1 MSQLIPNS
9 ESDGFFVTIKL
20 SNHINQPRTAHIL
33 LTMSPQKPTI
43 GLLGGGQLGRMLCE
57 AASPLDISIAILDEA
72 NAPAKQISSNSKHVV
87 GSFKDPAKIRELAA
101 GSDVLT
107 VEIEHIE
114 TDVLEE
120 IDTKGA
126 EGRKV
131 AVHPSW
137 RTLRLIQDKFAQ
149 KDYLGKQGLP
159 IAEQMDIEEGG
170 GMLASMRE
178 ASKKFGFPWMLKAR
192 KGSYDGRGNFKIS
205 DEKDL
210 EQAVR
215 ELGKLSC
222 YAEKWVP
229 FELELAVM
237 VIRTEDESGK
247 TKRLVPY
254 PAVETVHEDNIC
266 SKVFMPP
273 RNVSAAVCEKAQK
286 VACGVVEKLWGRGV
300 FAVEMFV
307 TKDGMF
313 TFFYPRRTRPVRLD
327 TDDAAGDVMVNEIA
341 PRPHNSGHYTIE
353 AVPYMSQYKAQL
365 YAILDEPLPEVL
377 EPHVSSS
384 IMINI
389 LGGARPDSHHRLVE
403 RAKSMYARGTA
414 VYPHLYGKE
423 SKPSRKIGHITV
435 TGSGSIRELE
445 SYAQPLIQ
453 IADEIRQERLKAA
466 SQALRPSQAPK
477 AAVSAK
483 AQGQALV
490 LVTMGSDSDLPV
502 LKAGIDI
509 LNQFGVPWTVD
520 ITSAHRTPAKMA
532 EVATEAASRGIKVI
546 IAAAGGAAHLPGMI
560 AAYTPLPVIG
570 VPVKATHLDGL
581 DSLLSIVQMP
591 VRTLTRTRSASSLA
605 LFVLT
610 RSQRG
615 VPTAT
620 VAINNSTN
628 AALLA
633 VRFLGAFIP
642 ELHEKM
648 RTYQL
653 DMEKQVH
660 DKANL
665 LKEIDVQAYLEK
677 MGKK

>member
-1 MSQLIPNS
+1 MSTKS
-9 ESDGFFVTIKL
+9 
-20 SNHINQPRTAHIL
+20 
-33 LTMSPQKPTI
+33 PTI

-57 AASPLDISIAILDEA
+57 AASPLDVSIAILDEA
-72 NAPAKQISSNSKHVV
+72 NAPAKQINNNSKHVV
-87 GSFKDPAKIRELAA
+87 GSFKDPAKIRELA
-101 GSDVLT
+101 SSCDVLT

-120 IDTKGA
+120 LESKGIQ
-126 EGRKV
+126 GKKV
-131 AVHPSW
+131 TVHPSW
-137 RTLRLIQDKFAQ
+137 RTLRLIQDKYAQ
-149 KDYLGKQGLP
+149 KEYLGQQGLP
-159 IAEQMDIEEGG
+159 IAEQIDIVEGD
-170 GMLASMRE
+170 GMLASMKE
-178 ASKKFGFPWMLKAR
+178 ASQKFGFPWMLKAR

-205 DEKDL
+205 STQDL
-210 EQAVR
+210 DQAVKEFGR
-215 ELGKLSC
+215 LSC

-237 VIRTEDESGK
+237 VVRTEDSNGK
-247 TKRLVPY
+247 TKRIVPY
-254 PAVETVHEDNIC
+254 PVVETVHEDNIC

-273 RNVSAAVCEKAQK
+273 RNVSAAACEKAQK

-300 FAVEMFV
+300 FAVEMFL
-307 TKDGMF
+307 TKN
-313 TFFYPRRTRPVRLD
+313 
-327 TDDAAGDVMVNEIA
+327 GDVMVNEIA

-365 YAILDEPLPEVL
+365 YAVLDEPLPEVL

-389 LGGARPDSHHRLVE
+389 LGGANSDSHHKLVE
-403 RAKSMYARGTA
+403 QAKKMYSKGTS

-423 SKPSRKIGHITV
+423 SKPSRKIGHITL
-435 TGSGSIRELE
+435 TGSGSIEELE
-445 SYAQPLIQ
+445 QYAQPLIQ
-453 IADEIRQERLKAA
+453 LADEIRQERLTAS
-466 SQALRPSQAPK
+466 SQALRPSAAPE
-477 AAVSAK
+477 AAGKTAAK
-483 AQGQALV
+483 GDALV

-509 LNQFGVPWTVD
+509 LNEFGVPWTVD

-532 EVATEAASRGIKVI
+532 EVANEAASKGIKVI
-546 IAAAGGAAHLPGMI
+546 IAAAGGAAHLPGML

-591 VRTLTRTRSASSLA
+591 
-605 LFVLT
+605 
-610 RSQRG
+610 RG

-633 VRFLGAFIP
+633 IRFLGAFMP
-642 ELHEKM
+642 DLHEKM
-648 RTYQL
+648 KNYQL
-653 DMEKQVH
+653 DMEKQVL

-665 LKEIDVQAYLEK
+665 LQEIDVQAYLEK